1 MYIALTHFIYIIC
14 MYLCRLHNTT
24 LHRNKI
30 FMLGEMTEKQFK
42 ICYTIVNKIF
52 FVLCSLINA
61 LVYVAIEQ
69 GIQ

>member
-1 MYIALTHFIYIIC
+1 MYV
-14 MYLCRLHNTT
+14 CRLHNTT

-42 ICYTIVNKIF
+42 ICYTIVNKNF

-61 LVYVAIEQ
+61 LVYVTIEQ
-69 GIQ
+69 GIH